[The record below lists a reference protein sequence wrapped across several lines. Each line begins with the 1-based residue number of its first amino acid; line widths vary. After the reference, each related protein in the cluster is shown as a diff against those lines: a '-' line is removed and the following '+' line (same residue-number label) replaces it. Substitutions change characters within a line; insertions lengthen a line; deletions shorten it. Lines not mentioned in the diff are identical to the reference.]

1 MTARWRST
9 AMLLLVAGLAIAATL
24 AWQRFTAGPIAE
36 ASRQW
41 QEQQWLEVLPP
52 GSYDNRPLQ
61 TPVALTEAKLSHS
74 HLLAGYR
81 ASLAGVTSAVL
92 LHSSVQGY
100 GGAIELVIAI
110 APQGR
115 LIGVRVLAQQE
126 SPGLGDQLVDPARHW
141 LDQFIGR
148 TLRDT
153 PEQAWAIKRD
163 QGAFDQ
169 LAGATVTS
177 WAVIEAIQDALR
189 YFDQHRPALLGET
202 PP

>member
-1 MTARWRST
+1 MIARKRST
-9 AMLLLVAGLAIAATL
+9 AVLLLVAGLAIAATL
-24 AWQRFTAGPIAE
+24 AWQRFTAGPIAV
-36 ASRQW
+36 ASHQW
-41 QEQQWLEVLPP
+41 QEQQWLKVLPP

-61 TPVALTEAKLSHS
+61 TPVTLTDTRLSHS

-81 ASLAGVTSAVL
+81 ANLAGATSAVL

-110 APQGR
+110 TPEGR
-115 LIGVRVLAQQE
+115 LVGVRVLKQQE
-126 SPGLGDQLVDPARHW
+126 SPGLGDGLVDPVRHW

-153 PEQAWAIKRD
+153 PEQAWALKRD

-177 WAVIEAIQDALR
+177 RAVIEAIQDTLR

>member
-1 MTARWRST
+1 MTARKRST
-9 AMLLLVAGLAIAATL
+9 AVLLVAGLAIAATL
-24 AWQRFTAGPIAE
+24 AWQRFTAGPIAV

-41 QEQQWLEVLPP
+41 QEQQWLKVLPP

-61 TPVALTEAKLSHS
+61 TPVTLTDTRLSHS

-81 ASLAGVTSAVL
+81 ANLAGATSAVL

-110 APQGR
+110 APEGR
-115 LIGVRVLAQQE
+115 LVGVRVLKQQE
-126 SPGLGDQLVDPARHW
+126 SPGLGDGLVDPVRHW

-153 PEQAWAIKRD
+153 PEQAWALKRD

-177 WAVIEAIQDALR
+177 RAVIEAIQDTLR

>member
-1 MTARWRST
+1 MTARKRST
-9 AMLLLVAGLAIAATL
+9 AVLLLVAGLAIAATL
-24 AWQRFTAGPIAE
+24 AWQRFTAGPIAV

-41 QEQQWLEVLPP
+41 QEQQWPKVLPR

-61 TPVALTEAKLSHS
+61 TPVTLTDTRLSHS

-81 ASLAGVTSAVL
+81 ANLAGATSAVL

-110 APQGR
+110 APEGR
-115 LIGVRVLAQQE
+115 LVGVRVLKQQE
-126 SPGLGDQLVDPARHW
+126 SPGLGDGLVDPVRHW

-153 PEQAWAIKRD
+153 PEQAWALKRD

-177 WAVIEAIQDALR
+177 RAVIEASQDTLR

>member
-1 MTARWRST
+1 MTARKRST
-9 AMLLLVAGLAIAATL
+9 AVLLVAGLAIAATL
-24 AWQRFTAGPIAE
+24 AWQRFTAGPIAV

-41 QEQQWLEVLPP
+41 QEQQWLKVLPP

-61 TPVALTEAKLSHS
+61 TPVTLTDTRLSHS

-81 ASLAGVTSAVL
+81 ANLAGATSAVL

-110 APQGR
+110 TPAGR
-115 LIGVRVLAQQE
+115 LVGVRVLKQQE
-126 SPGLGDQLVDPARHW
+126 SPGLGDELVDPVRHW

-153 PEQAWAIKRD
+153 PEQAWALKRD

-177 WAVIEAIQDALR
+177 RAVIEAIQDTLR